1 MIVTNSNVVIIEKI
15 GFLLVLF
22 SQFCQ
27 VLLEQS
33 RSRWLQKETN
43 QTGNELLDIFQGE
56 KGNKVD
62 FPLQA
67 FEVRAYICHQ
77 RLTLT
82 LTFLAEW
89 GWYSGQQR
97 RGEAYA
103 LFEAKKIFLGSMVRW
118 YGSSEM
124 KKLIH

>member
-89 GWYSGQQR
+89 GWYSGQAR
-97 RGEAYA
+97 RG
-103 LFEAKKIFLGSMVRW
+103 VR
-118 YGSSEM
+118 
-124 KKLIH
+124 LV

>member
-1 MIVTNSNVVIIEKI
+1 MSVTNSNVVIIEKI

-89 GWYSGQQR
+89 GWYSG
-97 RGEAYA
+97 
-103 LFEAKKIFLGSMVRW
+103 
-118 YGSSEM
+118 
-124 KKLIH
+124 

>member
-77 RLTLT
+77 LHL
-82 LTFLAEW
+82 LAVQI
-89 GWYSGQQR
+89 GIGIVDR
-97 RGEAYA
+97 TALHNIIRG
-103 LFEAKKIFLGSMVRW
+103 LFIFQAKKNLVWEG
-118 YGSSEM
+118 
-124 KKLIH
+124 

>member
-1 MIVTNSNVVIIEKI
+1 MSVTNSNVVIIEKI

-82 LTFLAEW
+82 LTFLAVQMEW
-89 GWYSGQQR
+89 MIVMGI
-97 RGEAYA
+97 GEAY
-103 LFEAKKIFLGSMVRW
+103 LYLRLV
-118 YGSSEM
+118 
-124 KKLIH
+124 